1 MKHLGQLQP
10 NINLTRFQKNEEG
23 QGLAE
28 YSIILMLVAIVA
40 IGATT
45 TLGQSLI
52 DLLEDAVRALG
63 EPIKAGFVVNGA
75 ISTSGSSGRAEMS
88 IPVSGSRDK
97 GTVTVVAVK
106 SDGVWQLTTLELVPK
121 QYPDRIDLLAE
132 R

>member
-63 EPIKAGFVVNGA
+63 F
-75 ISTSGSSGRAEMS
+75 
-88 IPVSGSRDK
+88 
-97 GTVTVVAVK
+97 
-106 SDGVWQLTTLELVPK
+106 
-121 QYPDRIDLLAE
+121 
-132 R
+132 

>member
-1 MKHLGQLQP
+1 MAQVQAHP
-10 NINLTRFQKNEEG
+10 
-23 QGLAE
+23 
-28 YSIILMLVAIVA
+28 
-40 IGATT
+40 
-45 TLGQSLI
+45 
-52 DLLEDAVRALG
+52 DAVRALG